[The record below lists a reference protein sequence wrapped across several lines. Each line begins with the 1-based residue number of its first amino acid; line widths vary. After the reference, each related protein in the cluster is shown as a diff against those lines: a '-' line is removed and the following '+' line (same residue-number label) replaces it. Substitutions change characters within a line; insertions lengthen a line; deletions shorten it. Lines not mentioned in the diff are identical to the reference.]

1 LDEVNKV
8 IKSMTGDDQVQMT
21 PLKKTFFW
29 TGLGIYGL
37 LLFLLLTLHQLP
49 ADRMLGKPSPCGLKH
64 RPWSPQK
71 P

>member
-1 LDEVNKV
+1 
-8 IKSMTGDDQVQMT
+8 MT